1 VQPDEHVVFERY
13 SDSAGAYVVLD
24 SDKPQ
29 IYKTLF
35 RAAKAKLKLRLRAT
49 IPDEENEATLVAPIA
64 IAHSHE
70 ATSQPPQLT
79 SPASPAIAHSP
90 VPTADAEA
98 VAPLPRSYTARQS
111 KSIRIRPDVGVG
123 VCYLCT
129 ERSGGVTAT

>member
-1 VQPDEHVVFERY
+1 MQPDENVVFERY

-49 IPDEENEATLVAPIA
+49 FPDEENEATVVAPTA
-64 IAHSHE
+64 ITPTHE
-70 ATSQPPQLT
+70 ATSSPPQLT

-90 VPTADAEA
+90 VPAVEAEA
-98 VAPLPRSYTARQS
+98 EAPLPRSYTARQS
-111 KSIRIRPDVGVG
+111 KSSRCCRKLEQVPLTCVRTALGV
-123 VCYLCT
+123 
-129 ERSGGVTAT
+129 STAT